1 MRAEVDMRAQL
12 FKLTGVDLFSIAG
25 LGADTL
31 LTLAGEVGFDMTPW
45 KSEKHFTSWLAVC
58 PGTKKSGGKILNS
71 KTRRSSNRAAAAFR
85 IAASTLLRSKTA
97 LGAFYRRLRARIG
110 APAAITATARKIAVL
125 YYSLLKN
132 GTTYVETGQ
141 AAYEQKYQQRRFKG
155 MQKQA
160 LAMGYQLVPI
170 N

>member
-1 MRAEVDMRAQL
+1 M
-12 FKLTGVDLFSIAG
+12 
-25 LGADTL
+25 
-31 LTLAGEVGFDMTPW
+31 
-45 KSEKHFTSWLAVC
+45 C

-170 N
+170 T